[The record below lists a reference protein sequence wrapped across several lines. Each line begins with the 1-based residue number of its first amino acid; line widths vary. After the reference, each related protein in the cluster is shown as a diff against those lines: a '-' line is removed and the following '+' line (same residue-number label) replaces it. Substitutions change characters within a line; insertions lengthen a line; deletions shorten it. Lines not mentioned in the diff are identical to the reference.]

1 MSAAPKSSPDSSEA
15 NSRAN
20 PPLGLQ
26 LDGIVLARGMRVLQ
40 RGLSHSMSAGQIT
53 RLRGPN
59 GSGKSTLLRVI
70 AGRLRPAAGAIICQ
84 APRLYIGHAD
94 ALASARSGR
103 DNLSDWARLNGFDA
117 TPDHIAASLQM
128 MSAAG
133 FADIPARQLSRGQRR
148 RLALARLLLG
158 PPDALWL
165 LDEPNAGLDG
175 PASVRLDDLISRHL
189 DGGGMVI
196 AATHLPL
203 APTHKGSDLVLA
215 DPQ

>member
-20 PPLGLQ
+20 PPLGLR
-26 LDGIVLARGMRVLQ
+26 LDGVVLARGMRVLQ

-84 APRLYIGHAD
+84 APRLFIGHAD

>member
-1 MSAAPKSSPDSSEA
+1 M
-15 NSRAN
+15 
-20 PPLGLQ
+20 
-26 LDGIVLARGMRVLQ
+26 RGMRVLQ

-70 AGRLRPAAGAIICQ
+70 AGRLRPAAGTILCQ
-84 APRLYIGHAD
+84 APRLFIGHAD

-103 DNLSDWARLNGFDA
+103 DNLSDWARLNGFGA
-117 TPDHIAASLQM
+117 TADHISASLEM
-128 MSAAG
+128 MSATG

-158 PPDALWL
+158 PPNALWL
-165 LDEPNAGLDG
+165 LDEPSAGLDSS
-175 PASVRLDDLISRHL
+175 ASTRLDDLISRHL

-203 APTHKGSDLVLA
+203 AATHEGSDLVLA

>member
-1 MSAAPKSSPDSSEA
+1 MNNPSPHAASSSPNTGTVGTMA
-15 NSRAN
+15 T
-20 PPLGLQ
+20 LQ
-26 LDGIVLARGMRVLQ
+26 LDGVVLARGMRVLQ

>member
-1 MSAAPKSSPDSSEA
+1 MNDPTTHASLSSL
-15 NSRAN
+15 NT
-20 PPLGLQ
+20 GGIGTMTTLQ
-26 LDGIVLARGMRVLQ
+26 LDGVVLARGMRVLQ

-70 AGRLRPAAGAIICQ
+70 AGRLRPAAGTILCQ
-84 APRLYIGHAD
+84 APRLFIGHAD

-103 DNLSDWARLNGFDA
+103 DNLSDWARLNGFGA
-117 TPDHIAASLQM
+117 TADHISASLEM
-128 MSAAG
+128 MSATG

-158 PPDALWL
+158 PPNALWL
-165 LDEPNAGLDG
+165 LDEPSAGLDSS
-175 PASVRLDDLISRHL
+175 ASTRLDDLISGHL
-189 DGGGMVI
+189 VGGGMVI

-203 APTHKGSDLVLA
+203 AATHEGSDLMLA

>member
-84 APRLYIGHAD
+84 APRLFIGHAD

-117 TPDHIAASLQM
+117 THDHISASLEM
-128 MSAAG
+128 MSATR

-148 RLALARLLLG
+148 RLVLARLLLG
-158 PPDALWL
+158 RPDALWL
-165 LDEPNAGLDG
+165 LDEPSAGLDG
-175 PASVRLDDLISRHL
+175 LASVRLDDLISRHL

>member
-1 MSAAPKSSPDSSEA
+1 MTT
-15 NSRAN
+15 
-20 PPLGLQ
+20 LQ
-26 LDGIVLARGMRVLQ
+26 LDGVVLARGMRVLQ
-40 RGLSHSMSAGQIT
+40 HGLSHSMSAGQIT

-94 ALASARSGR
+94 ALASARSGG

-189 DGGGMVI
+189 DGGGMAVSY
-196 AATHLPL
+196 THLTL
-203 APTHKGSDLVLA
+203 PTMFEV
-215 DPQ
+215 

>member
-1 MSAAPKSSPDSSEA
+1 MAT
-15 NSRAN
+15 
-20 PPLGLQ
+20 LQ
-26 LDGIVLARGMRVLQ
+26 LDGVVLARGMRVLQ

-70 AGRLRPAAGAIICQ
+70 AGRLRPAAGAIISQ
-84 APRLYIGHAD
+84 APRRLYIGHAD

>member
-40 RGLSHSMSAGQIT
+40 HGLSHSMSAGQIT

-70 AGRLRPAAGAIICQ
+70 AGRLRPAAGAILCQ
-84 APRLYIGHAD
+84 APRLFIGHAD

-103 DNLSDWARLNGFDA
+103 DNLSDWARLNGFGA
-117 TPDHIAASLQM
+117 TADHISASLEM
-128 MSAAG
+128 MSATG

-158 PPDALWL
+158 PPNALWL
-165 LDEPNAGLDG
+165 LDEPSAGLDSS
-175 PASVRLDDLISRHL
+175 ASTRLDDLISRHL

-203 APTHKGSDLVLA
+203 AATHEGSDLVLA

>member
-1 MSAAPKSSPDSSEA
+1 MNAMSPDKARDSEA
-15 NSRAN
+15 
-20 PPLGLQ
+20 PPTGFQ
-26 LDGIVLARGMRVLQ
+26 LDGVGLMRGMRVLQ

-53 RLRGPN
+53 RLHGPN

-84 APRLYIGHAD
+84 APRLFIGHAD

-103 DNLSDWARLNGFDA
+103 DNLSDWARLNGFGA
-117 TPDHIAASLQM
+117 TADHISASLEM
-128 MSAAG
+128 MSATG

-158 PPDALWL
+158 PPNALWL
-165 LDEPNAGLDG
+165 LDEPSAGLDSS
-175 PASVRLDDLISRHL
+175 ASTRLDDLISRHL

-203 APTHKGSDLVLA
+203 AATHEGSDLVLA

>member
-1 MSAAPKSSPDSSEA
+1 MAT
-15 NSRAN
+15 
-20 PPLGLQ
+20 LQ
-26 LDGIVLARGMRVLQ
+26 LDGVVLARGMRVLQ

-133 FADIPARQLSRGQRR
+133 FADRPARQLSRGQRR

>member
-1 MSAAPKSSPDSSEA
+1 MNNPSPHAASSSPNTGTVGTLA
-15 NSRAN
+15 TLR
-20 PPLGLQ
+20 
-26 LDGIVLARGMRVLQ
+26 LDGVVLARGMRVLQ

>member
-1 MSAAPKSSPDSSEA
+1 MNNPSPHAASSSPNTGTVGTLA
-15 NSRAN
+15 T
-20 PPLGLQ
+20 LH
-26 LDGIVLARGMRVLQ
+26 LDGVVLARGMRVLQ

>member
-1 MSAAPKSSPDSSEA
+1 MSAAPKSSPASSEA

-40 RGLSHSMSAGQIT
+40 HGLSHSMSAGQIT

-84 APRLYIGHAD
+84 APRLFIGHAD

-117 TPDHIAASLQM
+117 THDHISASLEM
-128 MSAAG
+128 MSATR

-158 PPDALWL
+158 RPDALWL
-165 LDEPNAGLDG
+165 LDEPSGGLDG
-175 PASVRLDDLISRHL
+175 LASVRLDDLISRHL

-215 DPQ
+215 DPR

>member
-1 MSAAPKSSPDSSEA
+1 MAT
-15 NSRAN
+15 
-20 PPLGLQ
+20 LQ
-26 LDGIVLARGMRVLQ
+26 LDGVVLARGMRVLQ

-203 APTHKGSDLVLA
+203 APMHKGSDLVLA

>member
-1 MSAAPKSSPDSSEA
+1 MLALLVRWLVPQ
-15 NSRAN
+15 
-20 PPLGLQ
+20 PLGLEALRLLHVDRLEVQ
-26 LDGIVLARGMRVLQ
+26 L
-40 RGLSHSMSAGQIT
+40 
-53 RLRGPN
+53 P
-59 GSGKSTLLRVI
+59 
-70 AGRLRPAAGAIICQ
+70 
-84 APRLYIGHAD
+84 
-94 ALASARSGR
+94 
-103 DNLSDWARLNGFDA
+103 
-117 TPDHIAASLQM
+117 
-128 MSAAG
+128 
-133 FADIPARQLSRGQRR
+133 
-148 RLALARLLLG
+148 LALARLLLG

>member
-40 RGLSHSMSAGQIT
+40 HGLSHSMSAGQIT

-84 APRLYIGHAD
+84 APRLFIGNAD
-94 ALASARSGR
+94 ALASTRSGR

-117 TPDHIAASLQM
+117 TPDHISASLEM
-128 MSAAG
+128 MSATR
-133 FADIPARQLSRGQRR
+133 FADMPARQLSRGQRR

-158 PPDALWL
+158 RPDALWL

-203 APTHKGSDLVLA
+203 APKHKGSDLVLA

>member
-1 MSAAPKSSPDSSEA
+1 MAT
-15 NSRAN
+15 
-20 PPLGLQ
+20 LQ
-26 LDGIVLARGMRVLQ
+26 LDGVVLARGMRVLQ

-175 PASVRLDDLISRHL
+175 PASVRLYALISRHL